1 MSISVPLR
9 GELGAPMHN
18 FDVMRVAKAKVGSP
32 GSTDVDVVLDGT
44 AAATAIFSVAAGTL
58 VHEVVARVATAYTA
72 SAALSLGDSDDVDG
86 WAHAVLLGCTVVST
100 NLVSS
105 KGAMIGSTAL
115 PSDPTL
121 YAPGK
126 YYAAAQTI
134 DVTAG
139 ATFAVGQ
146 MDVYMLYS
154 RF

>member
-1 MSISVPLR
+1 MSVSIPVR
-9 GELGAPMHN
+9 GEQGAPMHN
-18 FDVMRVAKAKVGSP
+18 FDNMRVAKATVGIA
-32 GSTDVDVVLDGT
+32 TTNDVVLDGS

-58 VHEVVARVATAYTA
+58 VHEIVARVVTAFTA
-72 SAALSLGDSDDVDG
+72 SSALSLGDSDDVDG

-126 YYAAAQTI
+126 YYAAAQTV

-139 ATFAVGQ
+139 ATFEAGQ
-146 MDVYMLYS
+146 VDVYMLYS
-154 RF
+154 RT